1 MATCRRSPS
10 SRLLCVAV
18 AMGALAFTLAPIA
31 AQAGILD
38 PVESQAE
45 GTNGVSGLHGV
56 LAVIVSPDGR
66 DVYAAAAND
75 DAVTA
80 FRRDPASG
88 TLTQTQLVK
97 DGVDGVDGL
106 AYASALALS
115 PDGKHLY
122 VTGSTDNAVAVFGRD
137 ATTGA
142 LTFIEAQK
150 EGVAGVDGLK
160 FARSVALSPDGA
172 FVYVAGQTD
181 DAIAV
186 FKRNGLTGWLSF
198 VEVQR
203 EGMNGV
209 TGIAGPLAI
218 TISPDGAN
226 LYLASGDQSA
236 VAVFKR
242 DSATGHLRQAD
253 LEMEGGNDFGLAG
266 THCVTVSPDGA
277 YVYATGQTD
286 NAIATFSRNK
296 RTGTLAFSDVLVQ
309 GLDGVDGMTGA
320 LWVTLS
326 PDGSKAFVAST
337 HDNSLVVFTRD
348 AGTGAL
354 HFAEKQNG
362 GAFARGVAVS
372 PDGKS
377 VYTAGASSNAIY
389 VFRVNP

>member
-1 MATCRRSPS
+1 MATCRPSPS
-10 SRLLCVAV
+10 SGFLRIAV
-18 AMGALAFTLAPIA
+18 AAVALILSLAPIA
-31 AQAGILD
+31 ARAAMLD

-80 FRRDPASG
+80 FRRDPSSG
-88 TLTQTQLVK
+88 ALVQTQVVK

-137 ATTGA
+137 ATTGL

-150 EGVAGVDGLK
+150 EGIAGVDGLK
-160 FARSVALSPDGA
+160 FARSVALSPDGG

-181 DAIAV
+181 DAIAI

-198 VEVQR
+198 VDVVR
-203 EGMNGV
+203 EGVNGV
-209 TGIAGPLAI
+209 NGIAGPLAI
-218 TISPDGAN
+218 AISPDGAN

-253 LEMEGGNDFGLAG
+253 LEEEGGNDFGLAG

-277 YVYATGQTD
+277 FVYATGQTD

-296 RTGTLAFSDVLVQ
+296 RTGTLAFADVLVQ

-326 PDGSKAFVAST
+326 PDGTKLFVAST
-337 HDNSLVVFTRD
+337 HDNSLVAFARD
-348 AGTGAL
+348 KSSGAL
-354 HFAEKQNG
+354 QFVEKQNG

-372 PDGKS
+372 PDGRN

-389 VFRVNP
+389 VFRIND